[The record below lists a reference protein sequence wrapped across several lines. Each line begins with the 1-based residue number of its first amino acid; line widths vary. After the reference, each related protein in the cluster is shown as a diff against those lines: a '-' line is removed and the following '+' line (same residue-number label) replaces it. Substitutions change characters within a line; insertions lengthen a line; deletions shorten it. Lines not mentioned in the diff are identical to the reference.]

1 MNQNQINQVKGLVDE
16 FLSMDISQHVAS
28 QYGENADLAS
38 VSIGEYSAKEYIS
51 QVRKML
57 AQFNEEID
65 SVYAKALPFQ
75 YHFQNEYGNG
85 SLQQDLANLLNQV
98 KAKNFPASVTHLNRL
113 IHYQAINGFWEKAKR
128 KYFRASEVSVKED
141 KDRIDLVSKHMTEVS
156 NRLGSLISEIEE
168 QQERM
173 NIFANSKKKEMGEI
187 ESLLPTA
194 REHINELNEIHNR
207 SAALEE
213 KISSTLSKSEEKKES
228 VYDLRNEIKELLSE
242 LNRLAQKSKENT
254 ESQQRSH
261 EEMAKQ
267 FRSNL
272 ELVESKQEYF
282 KERNEYLDDLIG
294 REVGAS
300 LFETFKQRKK
310 ELISSIG
317 FWKWSVPITS
327 VVAVLWIFFLF
338 GNGDLSSLS
347 WQAIFVNSLKALPA
361 VGLLLFS
368 ITQYAKERNF
378 QEEYAFKSAVALTVN
393 SYADQLSDDSNK
405 DKLIMQSV
413 SQIYRSPVYHKLK
426 SKEDSDSLA
435 PITGKVLDAAKPS
448 SSQQ

>member
-1 MNQNQINQVKGLVDE
+1 MNQGQINQVKGLVDE
-16 FLSMDISQHVAS
+16 FLSIDISQHVAT
-28 QYGENADLAS
+28 QYGESADLAS
-38 VSIGEYSAKEYIS
+38 VSIGEYSAKEYVS

-75 YHFQNEYGNG
+75 YHFHNEYGNG
-85 SLQQDLANLLNQV
+85 NLQQDLTNLLNQV

-141 KDRIDLVSKHMTEVS
+141 KDRVDLVSKHMLEVS
-156 NRLGSLISEIEE
+156 ERLGSLISEIEE
-168 QQERM
+168 QQEQI
-173 NIFANSKKKEMGEI
+173 NVFANSKKKEVGEI

-194 REHINELNEIHNR
+194 REHVNEINEVHNR

-213 KISSTLSKSEEKKES
+213 KISSILSKSDEKREA
-228 VYDLRNEIKELLSE
+228 VYDLSNEIKELLSE
-242 LNRLAQKSKENT
+242 LNRLTQDAKEDTEDQK
-254 ESQQRSH
+254 RSH
-261 EEMAKQ
+261 MVLEEK
-267 FRSNL
+267 FRSIL
-272 ELVESKQEYF
+272 EFVENKQEYF

-300 LFETFKQRKK
+300 LFETFKQRKR
-310 ELISSIG
+310 ELVSSIG

-327 VVAVLWIFFLF
+327 VLAVLWIFFLF

-347 WQAIFVNSLKALPA
+347 WQAVFVNSLKALPA

-368 ITQYAKERNF
+368 VSQYAKERNF

-393 SYADQLSDDSNK
+393 SYADQLSDESNK
-405 DKLIMQSV
+405 DRLIMQSV

-426 SKEDSDSLA
+426 SKEGGDLLL
-435 PITGKVLDAAKPS
+435 PIAGKVLDKAKM
-448 SSQQ
+448 SQSQK

>member
-1 MNQNQINQVKGLVDE
+1 MNQNQINQVKGVVDE
-16 FLSMDISQHVAS
+16 FLSMDIPQHIAS
-28 QYGENADLAS
+28 KYGEDADLSS

-51 QVRKML
+51 QLRKML
-57 AQFNEEID
+57 AQLNEEID
-65 SVYAKALPFQ
+65 SLYSKALPFQ

-85 SLQQDLANLLNQV
+85 NLHQDLSNLLGHI

-113 IHYQAINGFWEKAKR
+113 IHYQAINGFWEKSKR

-156 NRLGSLISEIEE
+156 GRLNSLISKIEDQQGEI
-168 QQERM
+168 
-173 NIFANSKKKEMGEI
+173 NAFADSKRKEIGEI

-194 REHINELNEIHNR
+194 REHVNELNEIHNR
-207 SAALEE
+207 SASLEE
-213 KISSTLSKSEEKKES
+213 RISSVLSNSEDKKGL
-228 VYDLRNEIKELLSE
+228 VDDLSNDIKGLLSE
-242 LNRLAQKSKENT
+242 LNSLSQKSKENT
-254 ESQQRSH
+254 ESQQRVY
-261 EEMAKQ
+261 EELAERFKNKLQ
-267 FRSNL
+267 F
-272 ELVESKQEYF
+272 VESKQEYF

-368 ITQYAKERNF
+368 ISQYAKERNF

-393 SYADQLSDDSNK
+393 SYADQLSDESNK

-426 SKEDSDSLA
+426 SKKDGDSLA
-435 PITGKVLDAAKPS
+435 PVAGRVLDAAKPGS
-448 SSQQ
+448 PQQ

>member
-1 MNQNQINQVKGLVDE
+1 VNQGQINQVKGLVDE
-16 FLSMDISQHVAS
+16 FLSIDISQHVAT
-28 QYGENADLAS
+28 QYGESADLAS
-38 VSIGEYSAKEYIS
+38 VSIGEYSAKEYVS

-75 YHFQNEYGNG
+75 YHFHNEYGNG
-85 SLQQDLANLLNQV
+85 NLQQDLTNLLNQV

-141 KDRIDLVSKHMTEVS
+141 KDRVDLVSKHMLEVS
-156 NRLGSLISEIEE
+156 ERLGSLISEIEE
-168 QQERM
+168 QQEQI
-173 NIFANSKKKEMGEI
+173 NVFANSKKKEVGEI

-194 REHINELNEIHNR
+194 REHVNEINEVHNR

-213 KISSTLSKSEEKKES
+213 KISSILSKSDEKREA
-228 VYDLRNEIKELLSE
+228 VYDLSNEIKELLSE
-242 LNRLAQKSKENT
+242 LNRLTQDAKEDTEDQK
-254 ESQQRSH
+254 RSH
-261 EEMAKQ
+261 MVLEEK
-267 FRSNL
+267 FRSIL
-272 ELVESKQEYF
+272 EFVENKQEYF

-300 LFETFKQRKK
+300 LFETFKQRKR
-310 ELISSIG
+310 ELVSSIG

-327 VVAVLWIFFLF
+327 VLAVLWIFFLF

-347 WQAIFVNSLKALPA
+347 WQAVFVNSLKALPA

-368 ITQYAKERNF
+368 VSQYAKERNF

-393 SYADQLSDDSNK
+393 SYADQLSDESNK
-405 DKLIMQSV
+405 DRLIMQSV

-426 SKEDSDSLA
+426 SKEGGDLLL
-435 PITGKVLDAAKPS
+435 PIAGKVLDKAKM
-448 SSQQ
+448 SQSQK

>member
-1 MNQNQINQVKGLVDE
+1 
-16 FLSMDISQHVAS
+16 
-28 QYGENADLAS
+28 
-38 VSIGEYSAKEYIS
+38 
-51 QVRKML
+51 ML

-75 YHFQNEYGNG
+75 YHFHNEYGNG
-85 SLQQDLANLLNQV
+85 NLQQDLTNLLNQV

-141 KDRIDLVSKHMTEVS
+141 KDRVDLVSKHMLEVS
-156 NRLGSLISEIEE
+156 ERLGSLISEIEE
-168 QQERM
+168 QQEQI
-173 NIFANSKKKEMGEI
+173 NVFANSKKKEVGEI

-194 REHINELNEIHNR
+194 REHVNEINEVHNR

-213 KISSTLSKSEEKKES
+213 KISSILSKSDEKREA
-228 VYDLRNEIKELLSE
+228 VYDLSNEIKELLSE
-242 LNRLAQKSKENT
+242 LNRLTQDAKEDTEDQK
-254 ESQQRSH
+254 RSH
-261 EEMAKQ
+261 MVLEEK
-267 FRSNL
+267 FRSIL
-272 ELVESKQEYF
+272 EFVENKQEYF

-300 LFETFKQRKK
+300 LFETFKQRKR
-310 ELISSIG
+310 ELVSSIG

-327 VVAVLWIFFLF
+327 VLAVLWIFFLF

-347 WQAIFVNSLKALPA
+347 WQAVFVNSLKALPA

-368 ITQYAKERNF
+368 VSQYAKERNF

-393 SYADQLSDDSNK
+393 SYADQLSDESNK
-405 DKLIMQSV
+405 DRLIMQSV

-426 SKEDSDSLA
+426 SKEGGDLLL
-435 PITGKVLDAAKPS
+435 PIAGKVLDKAKM
-448 SSQQ
+448 SQSQK